1 MNPLRYHTVTGLIFA
16 AIALAHA
23 VRLAYGWRAEI
34 GGWEVPLSLSWAAL
48 LVAAYLAYQGLR
60 LGKKR

>member
-1 MNPLRYHTVTGLIFA
+1 MKLLSYHTITGLIFA
-16 AIALAHA
+16 AIALAHV
-23 VRLAYGWRAEI
+23 VRIAYGWHAEI

-48 LVAAYLAYQGLR
+48 LIAAYFAYQGLR